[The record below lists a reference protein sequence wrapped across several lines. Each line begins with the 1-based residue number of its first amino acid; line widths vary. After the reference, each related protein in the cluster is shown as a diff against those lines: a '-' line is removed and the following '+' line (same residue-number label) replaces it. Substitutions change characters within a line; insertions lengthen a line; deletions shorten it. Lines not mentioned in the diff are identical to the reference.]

1 MQDLNDLRLFAAVV
15 SHGGISAAS
24 RALGAPKSRVSRRVA
39 ALENDLGVRLF
50 ERSTRRFRVTDVG
63 RDIYQHARAALSE
76 ADAIDEA
83 VTRLKAEPQGLVRI
97 SCPLGAE
104 RRLGR
109 NLSEFLADHPQLRLQ
124 FVVTNRRVDLIGEG
138 IDVAVHWG
146 DEVDADAGLQVRTL
160 AHASQILVASP
171 GLAEQR
177 GFPGR
182 PEALAGFPTLAADDL
197 AGPARWSLTHAD
209 GVAVEVVHQPRMS
222 VSDSALIR
230 DCAIAGLGVALLPEL
245 ICRDALA
252 SGALVQV
259 LPEWRSRD
267 GMAYLLFPSR
277 RGLLPGVR
285 AVIDFLATALRPTE
299 APPPIEEPAG
309 PFQPRNGVSLGAR
322 LVAAPAAQ

>member
-1 MQDLNDLRLFAAVV
+1 MRDLNDLRLFAAVV

-97 SCPLGAE
+97 SCPPGAE
-104 RRLGR
+104 RKLGR
-109 NLSEFLADHPQLRLQ
+109 NLAEFLADYPALRLQ
-124 FVVTNRRVDLIGEG
+124 FVVTNCRVDLIEAG

-146 DEVDADAGLQVRTL
+146 DEVEADAGLQVRTV

-171 GLAEQR
+171 GLVKQR
-177 GFPGR
+177 GLPR
-182 PEALAGFPTLAADDL
+182 HPDALTDFPTLASADL

-209 GVAVEVVHQPRMS
+209 GTAVEVVHQPRMS
-222 VSDSALIR
+222 VGDSVLIR
-230 DCAIAGLGVALLPEL
+230 DCAIADLGVALLSEI

-259 LPEWRSRD
+259 LPDWRSRD

-285 AVIDFLATALRPTE
+285 AVIDFLAKALRPTH
-299 APPPIEEPAG
+299 PLFPLEEPAH

-322 LVAAPAAQ
+322 LVAAPATQ

>member
-24 RALGAPKSRVSRRVA
+24 RALGAPKSRISRRVA
-39 ALENDLGVRLF
+39 ALEGDLGVRLF

-63 RDIYQHARAALSE
+63 RDIYLHARAALSE

-83 VTRLKAEPQGLVRI
+83 VTRLKAEPQGLVRV
-97 SCPLGAE
+97 SCPPGAE
-104 RRLGR
+104 RKLGK

-124 FVVTNRRVDLIGEG
+124 FVVTNCRVDLIEHG

-146 DEVDADAGLQVRTL
+146 DEVDADAGLQVRTV

-171 GLAEQR
+171 GLAMLR
-177 GFPGR
+177 GLPDH
-182 PEALAGFPTLAADDL
+182 PEALAEFPTLASADL
-197 AGPARWSLTHAD
+197 SGPARWSLTHAD
-209 GVAVEVVHQPRMS
+209 GTVVEVVHHPRMS

-230 DCAIAGLGVALLPEL
+230 DCAIDGLGVALLPEL

-259 LPEWRSRD
+259 LPDWRYRD

-285 AVIDFLATALRPTE
+285 AVIDFMAKALRVTDPLL
-299 APPPIEEPAG
+299 PMEEPAS

-322 LVAAPAAQ
+322 LVHAPAAQ